1 VNVEDKQPDV
11 KEKMQRRRRHLKMEE
26 EGIEMQKQEKYH
38 ITNWKKGSEKFISLF
53 ENEVHPLCM

>member
-26 EGIEMQKQEKYH
+26 CIEMQKQEKYH